1 MLALADVVRRS
12 DKDPFRRHQ
21 LNRGFACPTT
31 LSVVGAKK
39 GTKTVTHMFLLRA
52 RPTVLD
58 HNVTVPCKHEPT
70 ASVMKNIPFAV
81 KKERRKRMLSW
92 QIGCF
97 LGDVGSISQ
106 ESPIHL
112 WVVFFCGGVGGHS
125 EKRQVYVAPVIRGSA
140 ISLQKKELE
149 PL

>member
-1 MLALADVVRRS
+1 MVRRS
-12 DKDPFRRHQ
+12 DKDPFSRHQ

-70 ASVMKNIPFAV
+70 ATVMKNIPFAV
-81 KKERRKRMLSW
+81 KKERRKRMLVR
-92 QIGCF
+92 QTRCF
-97 LGDVGSISQ
+97 MGDVGSISQ
-106 ESPIHL
+106 ESPTHL
-112 WVVFFCGGVGGHS
+112 WVVFFWGGVGGHS
-125 EKRQVYVAPVIRGSA
+125 EKRQVYIAPFIRGSA